1 MIFFREF
8 NGKKKLDRQQTNFD
22 GSTNAAAEFIEVHRA
37 CVLGSLSGV
46 EGSTS
51 LNIRRFDYAHRACCI
66 GSLSGVEGS
75 TSLNIRRFD

>member
-22 GSTNAAAEFIEVHRA
+22 GSTNAHRS
-37 CVLGSLSGV
+37 CCIGSLSEV

-51 LNIRRFDYAHRACCI
+51 LNIRRFDYAHRSCCI
-66 GSLSGVEGS
+66 GSLSEVEGS
-75 TSLNIRRFD
+75 TSLNIRRLD